1 MEPINPN
8 NITPAANARRR
19 LIMFVAIGFAVLI
32 VIAATA
38 VIIGSSIK
46 QPSGQTTTEATPS
59 DTPEPTPTPQDTAKA
74 TSQPDF
80 IGLDGLLDIGVA
92 DDQITDLKYA
102 FSKFA
107 AANNKLVDTIAIT
120 KVVAAV
126 HDPNS
131 ASTIFT
137 ATFTADLDGAGYTA
151 KYEYSDL
158 TAGRLFLSQSGKQ
171 IFDSGVID
179 VYNGIGV
186 N

>member
-8 NITPAANARRR
+8 NITPATNSRRR
-19 LIMFVAIGFAVLI
+19 LIMVIAIGSAVLI
-32 VIAATA
+32 IIATTAIVI
-38 VIIGSSIK
+38 SSSVK
-46 QPSGQTTTEATPS
+46 KPSGQTTTEATPS
-59 DTPEPTPTPQDTAKA
+59 DTPEPTPTPQDAAKA
-74 TSQPDF
+74 PSQPDF

-107 AANNKLVDTIAIT
+107 TANKKSVDTIAIT
-120 KVVAAV
+120 QVVAAV
-126 HDPNS
+126 HDPGS

-137 ATFTADLDGAGYTA
+137 VTFNADLDGTSYNA
-151 KYEYSDL
+151 KYNYSDL
-158 TAGRLFLSQSGKQ
+158 TAGQLFLSQSGKQ
-171 IFDSGVID
+171 IFDSGIID